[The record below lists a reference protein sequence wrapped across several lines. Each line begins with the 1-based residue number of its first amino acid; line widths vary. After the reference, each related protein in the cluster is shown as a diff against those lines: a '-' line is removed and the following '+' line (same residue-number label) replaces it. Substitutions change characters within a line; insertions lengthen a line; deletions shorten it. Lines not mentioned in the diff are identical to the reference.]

1 MTIEI
6 FKNTIRIY
14 LKNVWI
20 IQNQPFLEKRVLK
33 ICVSKFTG
41 EHQCL
46 SMISIKFKS
55 SSATLLTIPL
65 QHGCFSCKFAAYF
78 QDNTFS

>member
-14 LKNVWI
+14 LKNVRI

-33 ICVSKFTG
+33 IYVSKFTG
-41 EHQCL
+41 EHPC
-46 SMISIKFKS
+46 
-55 SSATLLTIPL
+55 
-65 QHGCFSCKFAAYF
+65 
-78 QDNTFS
+78 